1 MSNPD
6 VPACRDE
13 WKSQVATAFPREG
26 RPPIPS
32 RINWHGG
39 SNMSHVQFLSLR
51 GIWPTLVSGSEF
63 AREFETE
70 LRRELDTA
78 RNWLDLFPPFR
89 AYLECVRNNQSTTFW
104 SPEAPGTS
112 ETALSLGIMQL
123 ARSRQSGLFKA
134 ISDGVADEEMVIS
147 SLISFLDGITVLC
160 PHVRCGWSARRQSIT
175 GDFGA
180 QKLKVFVDG
189 LLVARD
195 GTPKVLL
202 EAKRRCRQYC
212 EPKVCL
218 QETGEFVAFLKSTT
232 TPISHDR
239 HFFLLSQNQG

>member
-1 MSNPD
+1 
-6 VPACRDE
+6 
-13 WKSQVATAFPREG
+13 
-26 RPPIPS
+26 
-32 RINWHGG
+32 
-39 SNMSHVQFLSLR
+39 MSHVQFLSLR
-51 GIWPTLVSGSEF
+51 SIWPTPLAGSEF
-63 AREFETE
+63 VREFETE

-89 AYLECVRNNQSTTFW
+89 AYLECVRNHQSKTFW
-104 SPEAPGTS
+104 SPEAPETS

-123 ARSRQSGLFKA
+123 ARSQQSRLLKA

-160 PHVRCGWSARRQSIT
+160 PHVRCGWSVKRRSIT

-195 GTPKVLL
+195 GTLVKIRP
-202 EAKRRCRQYC
+202 
-212 EPKVCL
+212 
-218 QETGEFVAFLKSTT
+218 
-232 TPISHDR
+232 
-239 HFFLLSQNQG
+239 SQDDPG